1 MSKLKKF
8 ISVMCAA
15 LLLVGSMMVNVS
27 ATTAELKDTDDIFTL
42 NNSAVKNADNEL
54 VITDNYDDLDLSLIH
69 IYKSKHTI
77 SYVIVTEYK

>member
-27 ATTAELKDTDDIFTL
+27 ATTAELKDTDNNVLTL
-42 NNSAVKNADNEL
+42 N
-54 VITDNYDDLDLSLIH
+54 
-69 IYKSKHTI
+69 
-77 SYVIVTEYK
+77 